1 MQATYNIIGNESQ
14 LREFI
19 NWLPDLAA
27 DETYYVSLFAR
38 NKYCKETAHIKQ
50 DKQQLKRFTC
60 NKKNLFNKLQ
70 QLEVK
75 YGAYTLDNGSP
86 IPQEALAVYIGLN
99 PRSLERA
106 TKMAA
111 FHFMSLAF
119 EKYSGYNPHQEILSI
134 IAGKKVRGYN
144 GGSVISHKK
153 FYDFD
158 FDTLSWEEIQFKL
171 NQIPFAEAIWVLQTR
186 GGYHLLVDLENIDE
200 KYQKSWFNAFTKVFS
215 GAIDNKGTD
224 TLIPIP
230 GCYQGGFIP
239 ILTKY

>member
-1 MQATYNIIGNESQ
+1 MQATYNIIGNESH

-38 NKYCKETAHIKQ
+38 NKYCKELAHIKQ
-50 DKQQLKRFTC
+50 DKQQLKRFTS

-75 YGAYTLDNGSP
+75 YGAYTLDDGSP

-99 PRSLERA
+99 PRSFEKA
-106 TKMAA
+106 TKSALKQ
-111 FHFMSLAF
+111 FVDLITRQ
-119 EKYSGYNPHQEILSI
+119 YSGYNPHQLVLSA
-134 IAGKKVRGYN
+134 IAKKE
-144 GGSVISHKK
+144 SVSHKK
-153 FYDFD
+153 YYDFD
-158 FDTLSWEEIQFKL
+158 FDVLSLEEIQFGL
-171 NQIPFAEAIWVLQTR
+171 NQIPFADKAVWVLQTR

-200 KYQKSWFNAFTKVFS
+200 QYQKSWFNAFTKVFS

-224 TLIPIP
+224 TLIPLP

>member
-1 MQATYNIIGNESQ
+1 MKATYQIIGDEAK

-19 NWLPDLAA
+19 DWLPELTP

-60 NKKNLFNKLQ
+60 NKKTLFNKLA

-75 YGAYTLDNGSP
+75 YGAYTLDDGSP
-86 IPQEALAVYIGLN
+86 IPQEALAVYIAIN
-99 PRSLERA
+99 PRSFEKA
-106 TKMAA
+106 TKVALKQ
-111 FHFMSLAF
+111 FVDLITRQ
-119 EKYSGYNPHQEILSI
+119 YSGYNPHQIVLST
-134 IAGKKVRGYN
+134 IAKKD
-144 GGSVISHKK
+144 SVSRRK

-158 FDTLSWEEIQFKL
+158 FDDLTFEEIQNKLEQILFKNSIYTL
-171 NQIPFAEAIWVLQTR
+171 KTR
-186 GGYHLLVDLENIDE
+186 GGYHLLVDLENIE
-200 KYQKSWFNAFTKVFS
+200 PQYSNNWYNTFNKVFA
-215 GAIDNKGTD
+215 GNIDNKGTD

-239 ILTKY
+239 TLTKS